1 MYIFSVTAKAKND
14 IDGFDKGATA
24 PFIVY
29 IDFANLKGAEYL
41 ARYYVTKEGFFDISI
56 DKRQQLDRS
65 KVKAFSQKNTQVKEA
80 IKTGYA
86 IQLFEQD

>member
-14 IDGFDKGATA
+14 INGFEKGATA

-29 IDFANLKGAEYL
+29 IDFADLTGAEYL

-56 DKRQQLDRS
+56 DKRRELDRS
-65 KVKAFSQKNTQVKEA
+65 KVKGFSQKNAQVKEA